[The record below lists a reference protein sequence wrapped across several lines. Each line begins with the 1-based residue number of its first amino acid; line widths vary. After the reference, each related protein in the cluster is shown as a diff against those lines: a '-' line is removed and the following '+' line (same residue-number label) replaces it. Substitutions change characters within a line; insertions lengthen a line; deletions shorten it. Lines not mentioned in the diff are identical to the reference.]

1 MFVWLVGW
9 RAKVRSEGF
18 YFELIHNVL
27 CTRDKKGVSDAMGD
41 EVRGDGEILQ
51 HFHISIVVY
60 FDFTLTL
67 SSFSSFL
74 LACTTTFVYCFFKYD
89 GVN

>member
-1 MFVWLVGW
+1 MCLFGWLVGW
-9 RAKVRSEGF
+9 RAKVRSDGF
-18 YFELIHNVL
+18 YFELIHMF
-27 CTRDKKGVSDAMGD
+27 CAQGTKKGSQMQWAMKCG
-41 EVRGDGEILQ
+41 GDGEILQ

-74 LACTTTFVYCFFKYD
+74 HDDVRLLFL
-89 GVN
+89 